1 MSSKRPKKKVAGLT
15 YEEFR
20 REIEEGRLGP
30 LYLFVGE
37 EQLLQD
43 RAVSSLVE
51 TIDEGSRIYNVF
63 FYSIGMHRPPAP
75 KVTIARAID
84 TANERAKENEQ
95 ANLTQQANLFSRR
108 IVVVRSFEN
117 IKEEESELL
126 YEYLK
131 RPMPTTALVFQ
142 AASLDQRRKIS
153 SALLKFCTVVSF
165 DRPSEQRL
173 AQLSGEYLKQLGCQ
187 IMPEALRRLTELVG
201 NDMIRIKNELDKLDA
216 YAGGEVITEA
226 AVLELVPRS
235 REHTNWEL
243 WDAIIRRDGNRA
255 MRLIKRLLDDG
266 DTGAPL
272 MVLGALA
279 GLYRRMLAGK
289 EMLDGGASFDEFAR
303 AIGQW
308 REGATNWKTRLSRT
322 PRAEIVHGLHRIA
335 QVDNAI
341 KNAEATPRLQMEY
354 LVAELILPRTRPK
367 FA

>member
-1 MSSKRPKKKVAGLT
+1 MSSKRPKKKLDGLN
-15 YEEFR
+15 YEAFR
-20 REIEEGRLGP
+20 RQIKERRVDP
-30 LYLFVGE
+30 LYLFLGE
-37 EQLLQD
+37 EVYLQE
-43 RAVSSLVE
+43 RALDSLCE
-51 TIDEGSRIYNVF
+51 TVDAAGRMFNVGVFTIGADSGSGTRTT
-63 FYSIGMHRPPAP
+63 A
-75 KVTIARAID
+75 AQAID
-84 TANERAKENEQ
+84 SANQLPMMSA
-95 ANLTQQANLFSRR
+95 RR
-108 IVVVRSFEN
+108 VVVIREFDK
-117 IKEEESELL
+117 IKEEEHELVL
-126 YEYLK
+126 GYLK
-131 RPMPTTALVFQ
+131 RPSPTTTVLFQ
-142 AASLDQRRKIS
+142 AVSADQRRKITT
-153 SALLKFCTVVSF
+153 ALMKLCTVVAF
-165 DRPSEQRL
+165 DSLKDDEARRWAEGYVKLHERRIEPRALDRL
-173 AQLSGEYLKQLGCQ
+173 IVLAGTRLS
-187 IMPEALRRLTELVG
+187 RLV
-201 NDMIRIKNELDKLDA
+201 NELEKLAA

-243 WDAIIRRDGNRA
+243 WDAIIRRDGKRA

-354 LVAELILPRTRPK
+354 LVAELILPRTARSSLE
-367 FA
+367 